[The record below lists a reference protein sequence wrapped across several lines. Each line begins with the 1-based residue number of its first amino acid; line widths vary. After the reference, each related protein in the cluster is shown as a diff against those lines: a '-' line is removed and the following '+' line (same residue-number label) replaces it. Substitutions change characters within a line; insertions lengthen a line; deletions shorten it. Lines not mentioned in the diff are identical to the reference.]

1 MQDSLFLVDLLA
13 KYRVNEQLS
22 VALNL
27 NNAFD
32 KTYYSGMQYI
42 GRYGEP
48 RNLVASAR
56 WQF

>member
-1 MQDSLFLVDLLA
+1 MFLVDLLA